1 MKEKKYTFFESY
13 HRALSRVSDARYGR
27 VVRAMSNYV
36 FEGQEPDFADDGD
49 WIVWELVKP
58 ILEHGAEIT
67 KIRQEAGANGG
78 RSGKGVSRNQGNK
91 NASKTI
97 ANNSKQ
103 KQNNSGIGV
112 GEGIGEEIKEKDK
125 KENVSFSLSLDER
138 KEAFKDDISQYADNY
153 TPDMLNAF
161 FQHWTQLNKKGEKMK
176 FEGQK
181 YWNTKTRLTE
191 WKNRKF

>member
-1 MKEKKYTFFESY
+1 MKEQKYTFFESY
-13 HRALSRVSDARYGR
+13 HRALSRVSDERYGR

-58 ILEHGAEIT
+58 ILEHGNDIAR
-67 KIRQEAGANGG
+67 IRSEAGKLA
-78 RSGKGVSRNQGNK
+78 KGIVKNVGNQ
-91 NASKTI
+91 NAKKQSKT
-97 ANNSKQ
+97 
-103 KQNNSGIGV
+103 KQNEAKQNGK
-112 GEGIGEEIKEKDK
+112 EKDKDKEIKEKDK

-161 FQHWTQLNKKGEKMK
+161 FQHWTQLNKKGDKMK

-181 YWNTKTRLTE
+181 YWNTKTRLSE